1 MMGDVGIG
9 IQGNGEAKLPEG
21 FFSLSIEQER
31 LAQEPMLRGIGW
43 LLVDSQLQPGDSAPV
58 VFLRHEGARE
68 AAMALFPVRVPA
80 VKFAQF
86 GDGRVEIA
94 LVAVRISEIV
104 ADGSFVWGEV
114 FGFAILR
121 DGLIEF
127 AVPVQ
132 DQAKIAVSFPESR
145 PKLNGITIGARRGN
159 EPSISL

>member
-43 LLVDSQLQPGDSAPV
+43 LLVDSQVQLADGAAV
-58 VFLRHEGARE
+58 VFFRHVGARE

-94 LVAVRISEIV
+94 VVAVRISEIV
-104 ADGSFVWGEV
+104 ADGSFVWGDV
-114 FGFAILR
+114 FGFAILC

-127 AVPVQ
+127 AALMQ
-132 DQAKIAVSFPESR
+132 DQTKIAVSFPEGW
-145 PKLNGITIGARRGN
+145 PQLDGITIGGG
-159 EPSISL
+159 

>member
-43 LLVDSQLQPGDSAPV
+43 LLVDSQLQLADSAAV

-68 AAMALFPVRVPA
+68 
-80 VKFAQF
+80 
-86 GDGRVEIA
+86 GGIA

-104 ADGSFVWGEV
+104 ADGSFLWGEV
-114 FGFAILR
+114 FGFTILR

-145 PKLNGITIGARRGN
+145 PKLNGVTIGARRGN
-159 EPSISL
+159 QPSISL

>member
-21 FFSLSIEQER
+21 FFSLAIEQER

-43 LLVDSQLQPGDSAPV
+43 LLADSQLQLADSAAV
-58 VFLRHEGARE
+58 VLLRHVGASQ
-68 AAMALFPVRVPA
+68 AAMALFPVRMLA

-94 LVAVRISEIV
+94 VVAVGISEIV
-104 ADGSFVWGEV
+104 ADGSFVWGDV

-127 AVPVQ
+127 AVLVQ
-132 DQAKIAVSFPESR
+132 DQAKIAVSFPEGR
-145 PKLNGITIGARRGN
+145 PKVNGITIRTSRGN